1 MDAIDRH
8 EYPAMLD
15 RLQPGAAA
23 KKLNDRVKR
32 INKVNTEIA
41 DWLQE
46 RWKAEESYAASLRK
60 LARKPLPE
68 TGGDLGVF
76 DAPWRKI
83 VNSVESIADAHYNLS
98 DRISKE
104 IEHALRK
111 FATQNREMQGMTTM
125 QGNLSSMA
133 KEFEDAQHAS
143 EKLSKKGGKA
153 SAQKVE
159 NAAAKLQNAEQQWH
173 AQAPFIF
180 ESLQA
185 LDERRLNHLR
195 DVLTQLETHEAD
207 RVERSRVAVEQTL
220 TALLEIDTAHE
231 IRNWSEATTGGRPV
245 TDGAARQ
252 LSSAGEGGT
261 GSALPIPPPTPRS
274 THSAAAS
281 DVSKQEGAGE
291 SKLKS
296 RFGTM
301 LQRRRQS
308 IHGGFARAPSP
319 NKGFASLNNRNSNS
333 SSGRPT
339 LSPHT
344 SSNNLRDSLPQDTR
358 LSALPE
364 SPSNRDSL
372 QPNGNSNGMG
382 QESLSASDS
391 IRPATSN
398 GISSPGMVDL
408 SEVEPPAGPP
418 PSHFQETQKDSEGF
432 LGPSSHERS
441 HITGSTRGPRAKR
454 TSI

>member
-1 MDAIDRH
+1 MVAGIDIYYSDSCGESH
-8 EYPAMLD
+8 ELFTQLLGALEGRRIVCCQSQKTGAETFTRDGRRFGVWHSLTCANGML
-15 RLQPGAAA
+15 
-23 KKLNDRVKR
+23 
-32 INKVNTEIA
+32 A
-41 DWLQE
+41 DQTF
-46 RWKAEESYAASLRK
+46 R
-60 LARKPLPE
+60 
-68 TGGDLGVF
+68 VF

-281 DVSKQEGAGE
+281 DVSKQEGAGGRLHL
-291 SKLKS
+291 SYLHCSGMKCNAA
-296 RFGTM
+296 
-301 LQRRRQS
+301 
-308 IHGGFARAPSP
+308 GFCDRC
-319 NKGFASLNNRNSNS
+319 
-333 SSGRPT
+333 
-339 LSPHT
+339 
-344 SSNNLRDSLPQDTR
+344 
-358 LSALPE
+358 
-364 SPSNRDSL
+364 
-372 QPNGNSNGMG
+372 
-382 QESLSASDS
+382 
-391 IRPATSN
+391 
-398 GISSPGMVDL
+398 
-408 SEVEPPAGPP
+408 
-418 PSHFQETQKDSEGF
+418 
-432 LGPSSHERS
+432 
-441 HITGSTRGPRAKR
+441 
-454 TSI
+454 